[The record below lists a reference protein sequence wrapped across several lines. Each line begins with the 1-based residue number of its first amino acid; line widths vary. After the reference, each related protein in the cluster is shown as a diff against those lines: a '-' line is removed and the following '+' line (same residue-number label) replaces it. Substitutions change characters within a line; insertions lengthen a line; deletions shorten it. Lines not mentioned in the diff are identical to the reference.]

1 MLGLHSVDNLQLQW
15 HLMTYGYSLYCYEGS
30 RTYLWAWKWISTACM
45 ELQDFCPV
53 GISLCFYHSWKAYF
67 NCGFCQASKLQK
79 AFPVAN
85 EQKMH
90 VCFFL
95 LCATFYEKAFAP
107 TQHPPPAR
115 LSPPPNYLQLNS
127 EVPARKSNAN
137 PFEVDRASR
146 LWRQLSSSNALS
158 PSSIQKHMSK
168 HERVPGSISQSIVC
182 QLCQQTEGKLFH
194 THLNPGNLNHS
205 FLIQTDKHAGH
216 IQQICIA
223 HLWLRS
229 TRCHFLGELKIFGH
243 HNLQYE
249 IERHIFTH
257 EKKKGGGLGLN
268 HFLD

>member
-107 TQHPPPAR
+107 TQHPPP
-115 LSPPPNYLQLNS
+115 PPAYPHPPTICNWTLKCQH
-127 EVPARKSNAN
+127 AN
-137 PFEVDRASR
+137 
-146 LWRQLSSSNALS
+146 
-158 PSSIQKHMSK
+158 
-168 HERVPGSISQSIVC
+168 
-182 QLCQQTEGKLFH
+182 QTLIHLKL
-194 THLNPGNLNHS
+194 TGRPDYGGS
-205 FLIQTDKHAGH
+205 FLLQTPYRR
-216 IQQICIA
+216 
-223 HLWLRS
+223 HLYRNTCRNMKEFQVQLANQLFVSCANKPRENCS
-229 TRCHFLGELKIFGH
+229 IHT
-243 HNLQYE
+243 
-249 IERHIFTH
+249 
-257 EKKKGGGLGLN
+257 
-268 HFLD
+268 